1 MKKITFVIPSLTGG
15 GAERVVSILANQFA
29 ETGRYEVRIVLLE
42 DEQVDYHMDP
52 RIRISYIRKP
62 SGPRWVHLFYR
73 ILKLR
78 NVFRDTDIII
88 SFMWHMNMYTLFT
101 SLGLGKEVIVSDRND
116 PRQEVGRIPE
126 FIQTL
131 RKQLYKKA
139 DCVVFQTADA
149 KVFYGEKV
157 QKHSVIIANPIN
169 PELPPAN
176 PGQREK
182 TILAAGRLVPQK
194 KYGNGNPG
202 VFKICTQSSGLCAEN
217 FW

>member
-1 MKKITFVIPSLTGG
+1 MNFVQRT

-52 RIRISYIRKP
+52 RIRITYIRKP

-101 SLGLGKEVIVSDRND
+101 SLGLGKEAIVSDRND
-116 PRQEVGRIPE
+116 PRQEVG
-126 FIQTL
+126 
-131 RKQLYKKA
+131 
-139 DCVVFQTADA
+139 
-149 KVFYGEKV
+149 
-157 QKHSVIIANPIN
+157 
-169 PELPPAN
+169 
-176 PGQREK
+176 
-182 TILAAGRLVPQK
+182 
-194 KYGNGNPG
+194 
-202 VFKICTQSSGLCAEN
+202 
-217 FW
+217 